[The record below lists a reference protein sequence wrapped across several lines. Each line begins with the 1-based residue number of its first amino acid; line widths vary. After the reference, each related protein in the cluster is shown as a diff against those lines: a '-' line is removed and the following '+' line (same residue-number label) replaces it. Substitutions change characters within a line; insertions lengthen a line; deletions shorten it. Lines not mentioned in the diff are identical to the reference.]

1 MYYPPFLPRGTRKRC
16 LVCIF
21 RRFCVYKYNI
31 EKEDGWNYF
40 RLGVRCRVWD
50 NIYLQTTV
58 KTHLSKAEM
67 IEWGIGYQIPFK
79 KKENRNSLFNDS
91 SGWEIYHH

>member
-1 MYYPPFLPRGTRKRC
+1 MNSKHDERHDTYKHKYQKRP
-16 LVCIF
+16 LL
-21 RRFCVYKYNI
+21 YKYNI

-50 NIYLQTTV
+50 NLYVQTTV
-58 KTHLSKAEM
+58 KTHLTKAEM

-79 KKENRNSLFNDS
+79 KKYKENELFETLD
-91 SGWEIYHH
+91 GWGIYHH